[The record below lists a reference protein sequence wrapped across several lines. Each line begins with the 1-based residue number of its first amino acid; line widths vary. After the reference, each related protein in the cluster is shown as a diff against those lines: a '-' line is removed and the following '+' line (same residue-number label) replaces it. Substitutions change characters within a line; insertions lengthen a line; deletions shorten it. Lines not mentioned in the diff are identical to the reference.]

1 MSTPSAPPVP
11 GAPSPAGHPDE
22 GLWVRRYRPVRDPEL
37 RLVCFPHA
45 GGAATSFAALARGLD
60 ETVEA
65 LAVQYPGRQDRRHEP
80 FIPSIS
86 GLVDQVV
93 PEILRWA
100 DRPLAL
106 FGHSMG
112 ATVAFEVARR
122 LRGSGQA
129 SPVHLLVSGRR
140 APTVRRRDVAHLLD
154 DDALIAEIA
163 TLQGTEDAVL
173 QDEELLRLALPAI
186 RNDYRAAGT
195 YAYVPGGALDC
206 PVTVLTGDRDPDV
219 PLEEAR
225 AWRELTTGPFA
236 LHTFAGGHFYLND
249 RMDEVCR
256 TIGDALAGTATADT
270 ATGTVPPRTAA
281 DTSTGPVPPRTAADT
296 AREPVPPRSA
306 PAPHGAARRRADA
319 VRPGDPVDTARR
331 VLVSARTAD
340 SAVTP
345 FDGISGWLA
354 ERLRAGRFDV
364 SRVPFAELR
373 GWSFHPGTGNL
384 HHASGRFFSVE
395 GLHVRTDRLP
405 ERGWTQPII
414 VQPEVGLLGI
424 VAREIDGVLHFL
436 MQAKMEPGNVNVLQV
451 SPTVQATRSNFTGV
465 HRGRDIR
472 YLDLFMGPRR
482 ARVLVD
488 SIQSEQ
494 ADWFLAKRNRNMIV
508 ELAADDDLDIGED
521 FRWLTLGQLRRLLM
535 LDNVVNMDAR
545 SILACLPTADADAS
559 APSPVLRSFFGSPG
573 AARHT
578 TAEVLTWFTG
588 VRALRELVQNRV
600 PLDTVTAD
608 GWYRT
613 PHEIAHESGRHFR
626 VMAAEVSAS
635 SREVTSWTQPLIEPR
650 LPGLMAL
657 LVKSVDGVLHA
668 LVRAR
673 VDVGHLNVAELAPTV
688 QCRPQEHTGPR
699 GLPGPPYLE
708 DVLSA
713 PPQDVRYDAVQSE
726 EGGRFFHAQNR
737 YVIVEVPHD
746 FPEDAPDDFAWL
758 SLGQLTGLLAHGNY
772 LNIELRTLVA
782 CAHTLY

>member
-1 MSTPSAPPVP
+1 MSTRSAPPVP

-22 GLWVRRYRPVRDPEL
+22 GLWIRRYRPVRDPEL

-45 GGAATSFAALARGLD
+45 GGAATSFVSMARGLD
-60 ETVEA
+60 GTVEA

-112 ATVAFEVARR
+112 ATVAYEVARR
-122 LRGSGQA
+122 LHGTGRV

-154 DDALIAEIA
+154 DDALVAEIA
-163 TLQGTEDAVL
+163 KLQGTDDAVL

-195 YAYVPGGALDC
+195 YQYVPGRALEC
-206 PVTVLTGDRDPDV
+206 PVTVLTGDRDPNV
-219 PLEEAR
+219 PLEEAK

-236 LHTFAGGHFYLND
+236 LHSFPGGHFYLND
-249 RMDEVCR
+249 RMDDVCR
-256 TIGDALAGTATADT
+256 TIGRALAGTAALPASGRT
-270 ATGTVPPRTAA
+270 PPR
-281 DTSTGPVPPRTAADT
+281 P
-296 AREPVPPRSA
+296 A
-306 PAPHGAARRRADA
+306 PAPPAAGRRTGAA
-319 VRPGDPVDTARR
+319 RPGDPVDTARR
-331 VLVSARTAD
+331 VLSSARTPD
-340 SAVTP
+340 SPVTP
-345 FDGISGWLA
+345 FDGIADWLA
-354 ERLRAGRFDV
+354 ERLGAGRFDV
-364 SRVPFAELR
+364 SRIPFEELR

-472 YLDLFMGPRR
+472 YLDLFMGPGR

-521 FRWLTLGQLRRLLM
+521 FRWLTLGQIRRLLL

-545 SILACLPTADADAS
+545 SILACLPTADADTS
-559 APSPVLRSFFGSPG
+559 APSPVLRSFFGAPDE
-573 AARHT
+573 ARHG
-578 TAEVLTWFTG
+578 TAEILTWFTG

-600 PLDTVTAD
+600 PLDAVAVD

-635 SREVTSWTQPLIEPR
+635 SREVTSWTQPLIEPQV
-650 LPGLMAL
+650 PGLMAL
-657 LVKSVDGVLHA
+657 LVKPVEGVLHA
-668 LVRAR
+668 LVQAR

-688 QCRPQEHTGPR
+688 QCRPEEYTGPE
-699 GLPGPPYLE
+699 GLPRPPYLE
-708 DVLSA
+708 QVLSA
-713 PPQDVRYDAVQSE
+713 PAEDVRYDAVQSE

-737 YVIVEVPHD
+737 YVIVEVPPD
-746 FPEDAPDDFAWL
+746 FPEDAPGDFAWL
-758 SLGQLTGLLAHGNY
+758 SLAQLTGLLAHGNY

>member
-1 MSTPSAPPVP
+1 MSTRSTPPVP

-22 GLWVRRYRPVRDPEL
+22 GLWIRRYRPVRDPEL

-45 GGAATSFAALARGLD
+45 GGAATSFVSLARGLD
-60 ETVEA
+60 GTVEA

-112 ATVAFEVARR
+112 ATVAYEVARR
-122 LRGSGQA
+122 LHGTGRV

-163 TLQGTEDAVL
+163 KLQGTDDAVL

-195 YAYVPGGALDC
+195 YQYVPGRALEC
-206 PVTVLTGDRDPDV
+206 PVTVLTGDRDPNV
-219 PLEEAR
+219 PLEEAK

-236 LHTFAGGHFYLND
+236 LHDFPGGHFYLND
-249 RMDEVCR
+249 RMDDVCR
-256 TIGDALAGTATADT
+256 TIGRALAGTAADPASGRT
-270 ATGTVPPRTAA
+270 PPR
-281 DTSTGPVPPRTAADT
+281 P
-296 AREPVPPRSA
+296 A
-306 PAPHGAARRRADA
+306 PAPPAAGRRADA
-319 VRPGDPVDTARR
+319 ARPGDPVDTARR
-331 VLVSARTAD
+331 VLSSARTPD
-340 SAVTP
+340 SPVTP
-345 FDGISGWLA
+345 FDDIADWLA
-354 ERLRAGRFDV
+354 ERLGAGRFDV
-364 SRVPFAELR
+364 SRIPFEELR

-472 YLDLFMGPRR
+472 YLDLFMGPGR

-521 FRWLTLGQLRRLLM
+521 FRWLTLGQIRRLLL

-545 SILACLPTADADAS
+545 SILACLPTAEADTS
-559 APSPVLRSFFGSPG
+559 APSPVLRSFFGAPG
-573 AARHT
+573 EARHG
-578 TAEVLTWFTG
+578 TAEILTWFTG

-600 PLDTVTAD
+600 PLDAVAVD

-613 PHEIAHESGRHFR
+613 PYEIAHESGRHFR
-626 VMAAEVSAS
+626 VMAAEVGAS
-635 SREVTSWTQPLIEPR
+635 SREVTSWTQPLIEPQV
-650 LPGLMAL
+650 PGLMAL
-657 LVKSVDGVLHA
+657 LVKPVGGVLHA
-668 LVRAR
+668 LVQAR

-688 QCRPQEHTGPR
+688 QCRPEEHTGPE
-699 GLPGPPYLE
+699 GLPRPPYLE
-708 DVLSA
+708 QVLSA
-713 PPQDVRYDAVQSE
+713 PAEDVRYDAVQSE

-737 YVIVEVPHD
+737 YVIVEVPPD

-758 SLGQLTGLLAHGNY
+758 SLAQLTGLLAHGNY